1 MEDLLEKIIVAS
13 NIEEE
18 DNEEFTQQFYK
29 SIGEY
34 VKKQMV
40 LNKEVNKLN
49 LMLKEELSK
58 KESLHNE
65 IKKCN
70 DIIKDENDVKA
81 KVKALGLRYNLAKN
95 KISKKVH
102 DQDLAAKWINIKDTK
117 EKLTNLRINTTYPSN
132 FSDEPILSLKSASFY
147 DDNIKPIEDIDTWN
161 IMYMKIP
168 TPITFKF
175 NTLKQLE
182 NLGWSVKYTT
192 RRVESMDICYG
203 WEEDVDKVEYLTNYI
218 ITLKPNE

>member
-1 MEDLLEKIIVAS
+1 MEELLEKIIVAS

-18 DNEEFTQQFYK
+18 DKEEFTQQFYK

-40 LNKEVNKLN
+40 LNKDVKKLD
-49 LMLKEELSK
+49 LALKEEIAK
-58 KESLHNE
+58 KKSLYDE
-65 IKKCN
+65 IQKCN
-70 DIIKDENDVKA
+70 DIIKDENAVKA

-95 KISKKVH
+95 KIPTVVH
-102 DQDLAAKWINIKDTK
+102 DPNFAAIWINIKEAK

-175 NTLKQLE
+175 NTFKQLE

-192 RRVESMDICYG
+192 HRVESNICYG
-203 WEEDVDKVEYLTNYI
+203 WEEGVDKVEYLTYYI